1 MTSVE
6 AWKIFAKTGKIIDY
20 LDYVRIKRNEFNY
33 KL

>member
-6 AWKIFAKTGKIIDY
+6 AWKIFASTGKVIDY
-20 LDYVRIKRNEFNY
+20 LDYVRIKRTEYTY